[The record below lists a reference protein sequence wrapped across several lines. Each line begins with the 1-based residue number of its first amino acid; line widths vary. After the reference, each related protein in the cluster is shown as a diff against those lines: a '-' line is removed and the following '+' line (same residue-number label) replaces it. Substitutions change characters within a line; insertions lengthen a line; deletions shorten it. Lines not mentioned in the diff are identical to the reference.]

1 YRKRNFSFLKEHG
14 IPGPE
19 PSLLFG
25 NMLELVTKTPL
36 KCLDEWFQKYGKIV
50 GENSLMQMSHF
61 YKRTYGERN
70 ERQVKGFAMRVR
82 QRNSRT
88 PDAAEHYVA
97 VNIFFLQEYQT
108 GPPVQSS

>member
-1 YRKRNFSFLKEHG
+1 MKKRSYERPALLKAKPLMFLYRKRSFSFLKEHG

-50 GENSLMQMSHF
+50 G
-61 YKRTYGERN
+61 
-70 ERQVKGFAMRVR
+70 
-82 QRNSRT
+82 
-88 PDAAEHYVA
+88 
-97 VNIFFLQEYQT
+97 
-108 GPPVQSS
+108 